1 MSSENHEMTELVLNL
16 NLLKWFSITNLKQS
30 IKKLISNL
38 GNLLLYIIYSLLKN
52 NIAEM
57 QGQIQKGYI
66 RIKELVEE
74 KDKLQE
80 ENDNLKKQLGT

>member
-1 MSSENHEMTELVLNL
+1 MSAENHEMTELE
-16 NLLKWFSITNLKQS
+16 
-30 IKKLISNL
+30 
-38 GNLLLYIIYSLLKN
+38 LYRKDVVNKENTIELLKN

>member
-1 MSSENHEMTELVLNL
+1 MSGENHEMTELE
-16 NLLKWFSITNLKQS
+16 
-30 IKKLISNL
+30 
-38 GNLLLYIIYSLLKN
+38 LYRKDVVNKENTIELLKN

-66 RIKELVEE
+66 RIKELVEQ

>member
-1 MSSENHEMTELVLNL
+1 MSGENHEMTELE
-16 NLLKWFSITNLKQS
+16 
-30 IKKLISNL
+30 
-38 GNLLLYIIYSLLKN
+38 LYRKDVVNKENTIELLKN

-80 ENDNLKKQLGT
+80 ENDSLRKQLGT

>member
-1 MSSENHEMTELVLNL
+1 MSGENHEMTELE
-16 NLLKWFSITNLKQS
+16 
-30 IKKLISNL
+30 
-38 GNLLLYIIYSLLKN
+38 LYRKDVVNKENTIELLKN

-57 QGQIQKGYI
+57 QCQIQKGYI

>member
-1 MSSENHEMTELVLNL
+1 MSGENHEMTELE
-16 NLLKWFSITNLKQS
+16 
-30 IKKLISNL
+30 
-38 GNLLLYIIYSLLKN
+38 LYRKDVVNKENTIELLKN

-66 RIKELVEE
+66 IIKELVEE

>member
-1 MSSENHEMTELVLNL
+1 MSGENHEMTEPE
-16 NLLKWFSITNLKQS
+16 
-30 IKKLISNL
+30 
-38 GNLLLYIIYSLLKN
+38 LYRKDVVNKENTIELLKN

>member
-1 MSSENHEMTELVLNL
+1 MSGENHEMTELE
-16 NLLKWFSITNLKQS
+16 
-30 IKKLISNL
+30 
-38 GNLLLYIIYSLLKN
+38 LYRKDVVNKENTIELLKN

-57 QGQIQKGYI
+57 QSQIQKGYI
-66 RIKELVEE
+66 RIKELIEE

>member
-1 MSSENHEMTELVLNL
+1 MSGENHEMTELE
-16 NLLKWFSITNLKQS
+16 
-30 IKKLISNL
+30 
-38 GNLLLYIIYSLLKN
+38 LYRKDVVNKENTIELLKN

-80 ENDNLKKQLGT
+80 ENDNLKNS

>member
-1 MSSENHEMTELVLNL
+1 MTELE
-16 NLLKWFSITNLKQS
+16 
-30 IKKLISNL
+30 
-38 GNLLLYIIYSLLKN
+38 LYRKDVVNKENTIELLKN

-80 ENDNLKKQLGT
+80 ENDSLKKQLGT

>member
-1 MSSENHEMTELVLNL
+1 MSGENHEMTELE
-16 NLLKWFSITNLKQS
+16 
-30 IKKLISNL
+30 
-38 GNLLLYIIYSLLKN
+38 LYRKDVVNKENTIELLKN

-74 KDKLQE
+74 KEKLQE
-80 ENDNLKKQLGT
+80 ENDSLKKQLGT

>member
-1 MSSENHEMTELVLNL
+1 MTELE
-16 NLLKWFSITNLKQS
+16 
-30 IKKLISNL
+30 
-38 GNLLLYIIYSLLKN
+38 LYRKDVVNKENTIELLKN

-74 KDKLQE
+74 KDTLQ
-80 ENDNLKKQLGT
+80 

>member
-1 MSSENHEMTELVLNL
+1 MSSENHEMTELE
-16 NLLKWFSITNLKQS
+16 
-30 IKKLISNL
+30 
-38 GNLLLYIIYSLLKN
+38 LYRKDVVNKENTIELLKN

-66 RIKELVEE
+66 RIKELIEE

>member
-1 MSSENHEMTELVLNL
+1 MSGENHEMTELE
-16 NLLKWFSITNLKQS
+16 
-30 IKKLISNL
+30 
-38 GNLLLYIIYSLLKN
+38 LYRKDVVNKENTIELLKN

-80 ENDNLKKQLGT
+80 END